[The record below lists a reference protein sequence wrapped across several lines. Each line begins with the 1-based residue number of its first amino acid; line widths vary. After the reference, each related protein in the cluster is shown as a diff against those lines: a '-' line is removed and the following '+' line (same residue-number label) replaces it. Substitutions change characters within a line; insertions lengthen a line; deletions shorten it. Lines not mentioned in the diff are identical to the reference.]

1 MEKSVLMKTNAQR
14 LIIEFVEMVIILMQL
29 IFQKY
34 VILLYKNN
42 NASSII
48 SELDYFLN
56 RHLHE

>member
-34 VILLYKNN
+34 VILLKNN

-48 SELDYFLN
+48 SELDYF
-56 RHLHE
+56 